1 MVASGGGML
10 KKSSYDECG
19 GDCKNCERFALLAN
33 AVPILTR
40 KKVHKKFVPPDMTA
54 IKMLVEDGG
63 THKDIHTMTDKELKE
78 LEMELLGKLKEQ
90 KNSKV

>member
-1 MVASGGGML
+1 ML